1 MNKETLI
8 KMNNCLSLYPDSTHP
23 LDEQRFF
30 DFVREACLHKYE
42 ISETELKRAL
52 IEFHPEWNDTKVGR
66 FIDEK
71 IMMIECL
78 MGFYDFCISNVSIDE
93 EENEIWNTDSLQNFM
108 EAVGDLNY
116 HEIYELVQ
124 AIEGNAD
131 ALTFFEVEVSD
142 KEDTRTINYVV
153 FNISFKFPL
162 SDVEKLVAWL
172 EDNYMD
178 GLDADS
184 WYGFQYAME
193 RSKDE

>member
-8 KMNNCLSLYPDSTHP
+8 KMNNWLSLYSDSPHP

-30 DFVREACLHKYE
+30 DFVREACLHKDK
-42 ISETELKRAL
+42 ISESDLKL
-52 IEFHPEWNDTKVGR
+52 SLTEFHPEWSDTKVEL

-71 IMMIECL
+71 IVMIESL
-78 MGFYDFCISNVSIDE
+78 MGFYEFCISNASIDE
-93 EENEIWNTDSLQNFM
+93 EQNERWNTDSIQNFM

-116 HEIYELVQ
+116 HEMYELVQ
-124 AIEGNAD
+124 AIEGNAE
-131 ALTFFEVEVSD
+131 ALTFFEVSD
-142 KEDTRTINYVV
+142 KGDTRTINYVV
-153 FNISFKFPL
+153 FNISFRFL
-162 SDVEKLVAWL
+162 LFDVEKLVTWL

-193 RSKDE
+193 RSKDD

>member
-1 MNKETLI
+1 MTKETLV
-8 KMNNCLSLYPDSTHP
+8 KMNEWLSLYPDSTHP

-30 DFVREACLHKYE
+30 DLVREACLHKDE

-52 IEFHPEWNDTKVGR
+52 IEIHPEWNDTKVGR

-71 IMMIECL
+71 MMMIECL

-131 ALTFFEVEVSD
+131 ALTFFEVSD
-142 KEDTRTINYVV
+142 KGDTRTINYVV

-162 SDVEKLVAWL
+162 SDVDKLVAWL

-193 RSKDE
+193 QSKDE

>member
-1 MNKETLI
+1 MNKVTLI
-8 KMNNCLSLYPDSTHP
+8 KMNNWLSLYPDSTHP

-30 DFVREACLHKYE
+30 DFVREASLHKDE

-52 IEFHPEWNDTKVGR
+52 IEFHPEWNDTKLER

-93 EENEIWNTDSLQNFM
+93 EENEIWNTDSLQIFM

-124 AIEGNAD
+124 AIEGNVD
-131 ALTFFEVEVSD
+131 VLTFFDVRDEEN
-142 KEDTRTINYVV
+142 TRTIIYVV
-153 FNISFKFPL
+153 LNISFKFPL
-162 SDVEKLVAWL
+162 SDVEKQVAWL
-172 EDNYMD
+172 EDNYMN

-193 RSKDE
+193 RCDE

>member
-1 MNKETLI
+1 MNKVTLI
-8 KMNNCLSLYPDSTHP
+8 KMNNWLSLYPDSTHP

-30 DFVREACLHKYE
+30 DFVREASLHKDE

-52 IEFHPEWNDTKVGR
+52 IEFHPEWNDTKLER

-93 EENEIWNTDSLQNFM
+93 EENEIWNTESLQIFM

-124 AIEGNAD
+124 AIEGNVD
-131 ALTFFEVEVSD
+131 VLTFFDVRDEEN
-142 KEDTRTINYVV
+142 TRTIIYVV
-153 FNISFKFPL
+153 LNISFKFPL
-162 SDVEKLVAWL
+162 SDVEKQVAWL
-172 EDNYMD
+172 EDNYMN

-193 RSKDE
+193 RSDE

>member
-8 KMNNCLSLYPDSTHP
+8 KMNNWLSLYPDSTHP

-30 DFVREACLHKYE
+30 DFVREACLHKDK
-42 ISETELKRAL
+42 ISETALKCAL
-52 IEFHPEWNDTKVGR
+52 KEYHPEWSDTKVER

-71 IMMIECL
+71 IVMIESL
-78 MGFYDFCISNVSIDE
+78 MEFYEFCISNVSIDE
-93 EENEIWNTDSLQNFM
+93 EQNEKWKTDSIQNFM
-108 EAVGDLNY
+108 EAAGDLNY

-131 ALTFFEVEVSD
+131 ALTFFEVSD
-142 KEDTRTINYVV
+142 KGDTRTINYVV
-153 FNISFKFPL
+153 FNISFRFPL
-162 SDVEKLVAWL
+162 SDVDKLVSWL

>member
-1 MNKETLI
+1 MTKETLI
-8 KMNNCLSLYPDSTHP
+8 KMNDWLSLYPDSTHP

-30 DFVREACLHKYE
+30 DFVREACLHKDE
-42 ISETELKRAL
+42 ISETDLKRSL
-52 IEFHPEWNDTKVGR
+52 IEFHPEWSDTKVKR

-71 IMMIECL
+71 IMMIESL
-78 MGFYDFCISNVSIDE
+78 MGFYEFCISNVPIAE
-93 EENEIWNTDSLQNFM
+93 EQNEIWNTDSLQNFM

-124 AIEGNAD
+124 AIEGNVD
-131 ALTFFEVEVSD
+131 ALTFFEVSD
-142 KEDTRTINYVV
+142 TGDTRTIIYVV
-153 FNISFKFPL
+153 LNISFKFPL
-162 SDVEKLVAWL
+162 SDVDKLVAWL

>member
-1 MNKETLI
+1 MTKETLV
-8 KMNNCLSLYPDSTHP
+8 KMNDWLSLYSDSTHP

-30 DFVREACLHKYE
+30 DFVREACLHKDE

-71 IMMIECL
+71 MMMIGCL

-131 ALTFFEVEVSD
+131 ALTFFEVSD
-142 KEDTRTINYVV
+142 KGDTRTINYVV

-162 SDVEKLVAWL
+162 SDVDKLVAWL

-193 RSKDE
+193 RSKDD

>member
-1 MNKETLI
+1 MNKVTLI
-8 KMNNCLSLYPDSTHP
+8 KMNNWLSIYPDSTHP

-30 DFVREACLHKYE
+30 DFVREASLHKDE

-52 IEFHPEWNDTKVGR
+52 IEFHPEWNDTKLER

-93 EENEIWNTDSLQNFM
+93 EENEIWNTDSLQIFM

-124 AIEGNAD
+124 AIEGNVD
-131 ALTFFEVEVSD
+131 VLTFFDVRDEEN
-142 KEDTRTINYVV
+142 TRTIIYVV
-153 FNISFKFPL
+153 LNISFKFPL
-162 SDVEKLVAWL
+162 SDVEKQVAWL
-172 EDNYMD
+172 EDNYMN

-193 RSKDE
+193 RSDE

>member
-1 MNKETLI
+1 MNKVTLI
-8 KMNNCLSLYPDSTHP
+8 KMNNWLSLYPDSTHP

-30 DFVREACLHKYE
+30 DFVREASLHKDE

-52 IEFHPEWNDTKVGR
+52 IEFHPEWNDTKLER

-93 EENEIWNTDSLQNFM
+93 EENEIWNTDSLQIFM

-124 AIEGNAD
+124 AIEGNVD
-131 ALTFFEVEVSD
+131 VLTFFDVRDEEN
-142 KEDTRTINYVV
+142 TRTIIYVV
-153 FNISFKFPL
+153 LNISFKFPL
-162 SDVEKLVAWL
+162 SDVEKQVAWL
-172 EDNYMD
+172 EDNYMN
-178 GLDADS
+178 GLDVDS

-193 RSKDE
+193 RSDE

>member
-8 KMNNCLSLYPDSTHP
+8 KMNNWLSLYPDSTHP

-30 DFVREACLHKYE
+30 DFVREACLHKDK
-42 ISETELKRAL
+42 ISENALKRSL
-52 IEFHPEWNDTKVGR
+52 IEFHPKWSDTKVER

-93 EENEIWNTDSLQNFM
+93 EQNEKWNADTIQNYM

-116 HEIYELVQ
+116 NEIYELVQ
-124 AIEGNAD
+124 ANEANTD
-131 ALTFFEVEVSD
+131 ALTFFEVSD
-142 KEDTRTINYVV
+142 KGDTRTINYVV
-153 FNISFKFPL
+153 FNISFRFLL
-162 SDVEKLVAWL
+162 SDVDKLVSWL

>member
-8 KMNNCLSLYPDSTHP
+8 KMNNWLSLYSDSTHP

-30 DFVREACLHKYE
+30 DFVREACLHKDK
-42 ISETELKRAL
+42 ISESDLKL
-52 IEFHPEWNDTKVGR
+52 SLTEFHPKWSDTKVER

-71 IMMIECL
+71 IVMIESL
-78 MGFYDFCISNVSIDE
+78 MGFYEFCISNASIDE
-93 EENEIWNTDSLQNFM
+93 EQNERWNTDSIQNFM

-116 HEIYELVQ
+116 HEMYELVQ
-124 AIEGNAD
+124 AIEGD
-131 ALTFFEVEVSD
+131 AETLTFFEVSD
-142 KEDTRTINYVV
+142 KGDTRTINYVV
-153 FNISFKFPL
+153 FNILFRFLL

-178 GLDADS
+178 GLDAES

>member
-1 MNKETLI
+1 MTKETLI
-8 KMNNCLSLYPDSTHP
+8 KMNDWLNLYPDSTHP

-30 DFVREACLHKYE
+30 DFVREACLHKDE

-52 IEFHPEWNDTKVGR
+52 VEFHPEWNDTKVGR

-108 EAVGDLNY
+108 KAVGDLNY

-131 ALTFFEVEVSD
+131 ALTFFEVSD
-142 KEDTRTINYVV
+142 KGDTRTINYVV

>member
-1 MNKETLI
+1 MTKETLV
-8 KMNNCLSLYPDSTHP
+8 KMSDWLSLYSDSTHP

-30 DFVREACLHKYE
+30 DFVREACLHKDE

-71 IMMIECL
+71 MMMIECL

-131 ALTFFEVEVSD
+131 ALTFFEVSD
-142 KEDTRTINYVV
+142 KGDTRTINYVV

-162 SDVEKLVAWL
+162 SDVDKLVAWL

>member
-8 KMNNCLSLYPDSTHP
+8 KMNNWLSLYSDSPQP

-30 DFVREACLHKYE
+30 DFVREACLHKDK
-42 ISETELKRAL
+42 ISESDLKL
-52 IEFHPEWNDTKVGR
+52 SLTEFHPEWSDTKVEL

-71 IMMIECL
+71 IVMIESL
-78 MGFYDFCISNVSIDE
+78 MGFYEFCISNASIDE
-93 EENEIWNTDSLQNFM
+93 EQNERWNTDSIQNFM

-116 HEIYELVQ
+116 HEMYELVQ
-124 AIEGNAD
+124 AIEGNAE
-131 ALTFFEVEVSD
+131 ALTFFEVSD
-142 KEDTRTINYVV
+142 KGDTRTINYVV
-153 FNISFKFPL
+153 FNISFRFL
-162 SDVEKLVAWL
+162 LFDVEKLVAWL

>member
-1 MNKETLI
+1 MNKVTLI
-8 KMNNCLSLYPDSTHP
+8 KMNNWLSLYPDSTHP

-30 DFVREACLHKYE
+30 DFVREASLHKDE

-52 IEFHPEWNDTKVGR
+52 IEFHPEWNDTKLER

-93 EENEIWNTDSLQNFM
+93 EENEIWNTDSLQIFM

-124 AIEGNAD
+124 AIEGNVD
-131 ALTFFEVEVSD
+131 VLTFFDVRDEEN
-142 KEDTRTINYVV
+142 TRTIIYVV
-153 FNISFKFPL
+153 LNISFKFPL
-162 SDVEKLVAWL
+162 SDVEKQVAWL
-172 EDNYMD
+172 EDNYMS

-193 RSKDE
+193 RSDE

>member
-1 MNKETLI
+1 MTKETLI
-8 KMNNCLSLYPDSTHP
+8 KMNDWLSLYPDSTHP

-30 DFVREACLHKYE
+30 DFVREACLHKDE
-42 ISETELKRAL
+42 ISETYLKRSL
-52 IEFHPEWNDTKVGR
+52 IEFHPEWSDTKVER

-71 IMMIECL
+71 IMMIESL
-78 MGFYDFCISNVSIDE
+78 MGFYEFCISNVPIAE
-93 EENEIWNTDSLQNFM
+93 KQNEIWNTDSLQNFM

-124 AIEGNAD
+124 AIEGNVD
-131 ALTFFEVEVSD
+131 ALTFFEVSET
-142 KEDTRTINYVV
+142 EDTRTIIYVV
-153 FNISFKFPL
+153 LNISFKFPL
-162 SDVEKLVAWL
+162 SDVDKHVSWL

>member
-8 KMNNCLSLYPDSTHP
+8 KMNNWLSLYSDSTHP

-30 DFVREACLHKYE
+30 DFVREACLHKDK
-42 ISETELKRAL
+42 ISESDLKL
-52 IEFHPEWNDTKVGR
+52 SLTEFHPKWSDTKVER

-71 IMMIECL
+71 IVMIESL
-78 MGFYDFCISNVSIDE
+78 MGFYEFCISNASIDE
-93 EENEIWNTDSLQNFM
+93 EQNERWNTDSIQNFM

-116 HEIYELVQ
+116 HEMYELVQ
-124 AIEGNAD
+124 AIEGNAET
-131 ALTFFEVEVSD
+131 LTFFEVSD
-142 KEDTRTINYVV
+142 KGDTRTINYVV
-153 FNISFKFPL
+153 FNILFRFLL

-178 GLDADS
+178 GLDAES

>member
-1 MNKETLI
+1 MNKVTLI
-8 KMNNCLSLYPDSTHP
+8 KMNNWLSLYPDSTHP

-30 DFVREACLHKYE
+30 DFVREASLHKDE

-52 IEFHPEWNDTKVGR
+52 IEFHPEWNDTKLER

-93 EENEIWNTDSLQNFM
+93 EENEIWNTDSLQIFM

-124 AIEGNAD
+124 AIEGNVD
-131 ALTFFEVEVSD
+131 VLTFFDVRDEEN
-142 KEDTRTINYVV
+142 TRTIIYVV
-153 FNISFKFPL
+153 LNISFKFPL
-162 SDVEKLVAWL
+162 SDVVKQVAWL
-172 EDNYMD
+172 EDNYMN

-193 RSKDE
+193 RSDE

>member
-1 MNKETLI
+1 MTKETLI
-8 KMNNCLSLYPDSTHP
+8 KMNNWLSLYPDSTHP

-30 DFVREACLHKYE
+30 DFVREACLHKDK
-42 ISETELKRAL
+42 ISETALKCAL
-52 IEFHPEWNDTKVGR
+52 KEYHPEWSDTKVER

-71 IMMIECL
+71 IVMIESL
-78 MGFYDFCISNVSIDE
+78 MKFYEFCISNVPIDE
-93 EENEIWNTDSLQNFM
+93 EQYEIWHTDSLQNFM
-108 EAVGDLNY
+108 AAVGDLNY

-124 AIEGNAD
+124 AIEGNVD
-131 ALTFFEVEVSD
+131 ALTFFEVSD
-142 KEDTRTINYVV
+142 QENTRTIVYVV
-153 FNISFKFPL
+153 LNISFDFPL
-162 SDVEKLVAWL
+162 SDVDKMVSWL

>member
-1 MNKETLI
+1 MTKETLV
-8 KMNNCLSLYPDSTHP
+8 KMNDWLIYSDSTHP

-30 DFVREACLHKYE
+30 DFVREACLHKDE

-71 IMMIECL
+71 MMMIECL

-131 ALTFFEVEVSD
+131 ALTFFEVSD
-142 KEDTRTINYVV
+142 KGDTRTINYVV

-162 SDVEKLVAWL
+162 SDVDKLVAWL

-193 RSKDE
+193 RSKNE

>member
-8 KMNNCLSLYPDSTHP
+8 KMNNWLSLYSDSTHP

-30 DFVREACLHKYE
+30 DFVREVCLHKDK
-42 ISETELKRAL
+42 ISESDLKL
-52 IEFHPEWNDTKVGR
+52 SLTEFHPEWSDTKVER

-71 IMMIECL
+71 IVMIESL
-78 MGFYDFCISNVSIDE
+78 MGFYEFCISNASIDE
-93 EENEIWNTDSLQNFM
+93 EQNERWNTDSIQNFM

-116 HEIYELVQ
+116 HEMYELVQ
-124 AIEGNAD
+124 AIEGNAE
-131 ALTFFEVEVSD
+131 ALTFFEVSD
-142 KEDTRTINYVV
+142 KGDTRTINYVV
-153 FNISFKFPL
+153 FNISFRFLL

>member
-1 MNKETLI
+1 MTKETLV
-8 KMNNCLSLYPDSTHP
+8 KMNEWLSLYPDSTHP

-30 DFVREACLHKYE
+30 DFVREACLHKDE

-52 IEFHPEWNDTKVGR
+52 IEIHPEWNDTKVGR

-71 IMMIECL
+71 MMMIECL

-131 ALTFFEVEVSD
+131 ALTFFEVSD
-142 KEDTRTINYVV
+142 KGDTRTINYVV

-162 SDVEKLVAWL
+162 SDVDKLVAWL

-193 RSKDE
+193 QSKDE

>member
-8 KMNNCLSLYPDSTHP
+8 KMNNWLSLYPDSTHP
-23 LDEQRFF
+23 SDEQRFF
-30 DFVREACLHKYE
+30 DFVREACLHKDE
-42 ISETELKRAL
+42 ISETKLKRAL
-52 IEFHPEWNDTKVGR
+52 IEFHPEWNETKVER

-71 IMMIECL
+71 FMMIECL

-124 AIEGNAD
+124 AIEGNVD
-131 ALTFFEVEVSD
+131 ALTFFDVRDEEN
-142 KEDTRTINYVV
+142 TRTIVYVV
-153 FNISFKFPL
+153 LNISFKFPL

>member
-1 MNKETLI
+1 MTKETLV
-8 KMNNCLSLYPDSTHP
+8 KMNDWLSLYSDSTHP

-30 DFVREACLHKYE
+30 DFVREACLHKDE

-71 IMMIECL
+71 MMMIECL

-131 ALTFFEVEVSD
+131 ALTFFEVSD
-142 KEDTRTINYVV
+142 KGDTRTINYVV

-162 SDVEKLVAWL
+162 SDVDKLVAWL

-193 RSKDE
+193 RSKNE

>member
-8 KMNNCLSLYPDSTHP
+8 KMNNWLSLYPDSTHP

-30 DFVREACLHKYE
+30 DFVREACLHKDK
-42 ISETELKRAL
+42 ISETDLRRSL
-52 IEFHPEWNDTKVGR
+52 TEFHPEWSDTKVER

-71 IMMIECL
+71 IVMIESL
-78 MGFYDFCISNVSIDE
+78 MGFYEFCISNTSIDKE
-93 EENEIWNTDSLQNFM
+93 QNETWNTDSLQNFM

-131 ALTFFEVEVSD
+131 ALTFFEVSD
-142 KEDTRTINYVV
+142 KGDTRTINYVV

-162 SDVEKLVAWL
+162 SDVDKLEIGRAHV
-172 EDNYMD
+172 
-178 GLDADS
+178 
-184 WYGFQYAME
+184 
-193 RSKDE
+193 

>member
-1 MNKETLI
+1 MNKVTLI
-8 KMNNCLSLYPDSTHP
+8 KMNNWLSLYPDSTHP

-30 DFVREACLHKYE
+30 DFVREASLHKDE

-52 IEFHPEWNDTKVGR
+52 IEFHPEWNDTKLER

-93 EENEIWNTDSLQNFM
+93 EENEIWNTDSLPIFM

-124 AIEGNAD
+124 AIEGNVD
-131 ALTFFEVEVSD
+131 VLTFFDVRDEEN
-142 KEDTRTINYVV
+142 TRTIIYVV
-153 FNISFKFPL
+153 LNISFKFPL
-162 SDVEKLVAWL
+162 SDVEKQVAWL
-172 EDNYMD
+172 EDNYMN

-193 RSKDE
+193 RSDE